1 MTEENRYQGK
11 KFDYL
16 TEELLTVWTE
26 RWIQAWNRLKARYR
40 LKNINDK
47 RYMRDKK

>member
-16 TEELLTVWTE
+16 NGRAL
-26 RWIQAWNRLKARYR
+26 
-40 LKNINDK
+40 DG
-47 RYMRDKK
+47 MD